1 LDAGWSEL
9 GRTGDT
15 VVFVRLNDVYSL
27 IDKQLDVNDIEARE
41 NEIEIT
47 RAGTTRDLV
56 LGNLLSKELVR
67 AD

>member
-1 LDAGWSEL
+1 
-9 GRTGDT
+9 
-15 VVFVRLNDVYSL
+15 VRLNDVYSL